1 MNQYEYASREKDESD
16 VHKTVK
22 NLIAD
27 YLLKYKYNETL
38 DVFKR
43 EAQLESDTSKAD
55 FSSIVELIS
64 MFTKIIDTRC
74 GRLKTGSD
82 IHRIEAIMMKI
93 MAEKQRCMQIIS
105 TPKTGLLHDPRP
117 IRPLERVEYDNRRR
131 ASPSYSRQPPD
142 VPPYNFYGRQ
152 RYGARPNFYPPDTI
166 LENGT
171 FKLVKAL
178 RPHQDRILCS
188 ALAPKA
194 LVLFTGSL
202 DLTMAIINLK
212 THDYNIEQF
221 HKAIR
226 ICKVKETSS
235 EVIVAVGFLDQELQI
250 FRCTGDRKLQ
260 HVNGIQTP
268 GAAIIAFDFSD
279 TNLYTADADGKLVV
293 WTIHGKFVSMYQ
305 CSPKINEMCY
315 FSNTLITS
323 EHHKISAIETTNHEV
338 IKVLANSGANHI
350 RRCDNLI
357 LIVQQNIVS
366 IYNQSYEKVDFLE
379 FSKTIRTASYVNGNI
394 VLGYDNAICFN
405 GLPNTSLKIHSAR
418 LMTLDFFYMLDVP
431 YIISGSSDGE
441 LKQRNASPMDG
452 SGIAHVE
459 TVESTCDKCS
469 NTATLH
475 TLTIKPAKSSPR
487 VVSIFECKN
496 CDVRDV
502 STFDEEADSRGCV
515 KIKCCLR
522 DKDDL
527 QRYVYLG
534 QDSRVTFYDADGN
547 VLYDFKTFQSETVV
561 IEMLLTKATHKIAEL
576 CRIDTNEDSTS
587 VNTANVSESSIRD
600 QESRLALEKIR
611 QIKKELV
618 APNMRMEITDSSGT
632 SRVGPPGQ
640 QLPPNFMVHDIE
652 VYNDDKVQHT
662 FKK

>member
-1 MNQYEYASREKDESD
+1 MTISGAYIFCKIIAFDTLLTCKSYPDSDDLTTKRNSKSPRAMNQYEYVGREKDDTD
-16 VHKTVK
+16 VHKIIK

-27 YLLKYKYNETL
+27 YLLKYKYSETL

-43 EAQLESDTSKAD
+43 EAQLEADPSKTD

-93 MAEKQRCMQIIS
+93 MAEKQRCMQIVS

-117 IRPLERVEYDNRRR
+117 IRPLERVEYDRRR
-131 ASPSYSRQPPD
+131 ASPSYSRQPPE

-152 RYGARPNFYPPDTI
+152 RYGPRPNFYPPDAV

-188 ALAPKA
+188 SLAPKA
-194 LVLFTGSL
+194 LILFTGSL
-202 DLTMAIINLK
+202 DLTMVIVSLK
-212 THDYNIEQF
+212 SHDYNVEKF

-226 ICKVKETSS
+226 LCRVKETSN
-235 EVIVAVGFLDQELQI
+235 EIMVAVGFLDQELQL

-268 GAAIIAFDFSD
+268 GAAIMAFDFSD

-305 CSPKINEMCY
+305 CSPKINDMCY
-315 FSNTLITS
+315 FLNTLITS
-323 EHHKISAIETTNHEV
+323 ELHKISAIETTNHEI

-357 LIVQQNIVS
+357 LVVQQNIVS

-394 VLGYDNAICFN
+394 VLGYENAICFN

-418 LMTLDFFYMLDVP
+418 LTTLDFFYMLDVP
-431 YIISGSSDGE
+431 YIVSGSSDGE
-441 LKQRNASPMDG
+441 LR
-452 SGIAHVE
+452 ICE
-459 TVESTCDKCS
+459 
-469 NTATLH
+469 
-475 TLTIKPAKSSPR
+475 
-487 VVSIFECKN
+487 
-496 CDVRDV
+496 
-502 STFDEEADSRGCV
+502 
-515 KIKCCLR
+515 
-522 DKDDL
+522 
-527 QRYVYLG
+527 
-534 QDSRVTFYDADGN
+534 
-547 VLYDFKTFQSETVV
+547 
-561 IEMLLTKATHKIAEL
+561 LLT
-576 CRIDTNEDSTS
+576 CN
-587 VNTANVSESSIRD
+587 
-600 QESRLALEKIR
+600 
-611 QIKKELV
+611 
-618 APNMRMEITDSSGT
+618 
-632 SRVGPPGQ
+632 
-640 QLPPNFMVHDIE
+640 
-652 VYNDDKVQHT
+652 
-662 FKK
+662 